1 MKKSKSKAKK
11 TTARDGRGGGDS
23 PESVLVEIDKFVAA
37 RKVHV
42 ERLTDRVIKAKKSN
56 PTLHRELQRA
66 RNELSEALRLR
77 VRVAKVVMDVEQRL
91 RLVEN
96 SARFA
101 IATAF
106 AEYQQRTSRR
116 E

>member
-1 MKKSKSKAKK
+1 MKKSKAKAKK
-11 TTARDGRGGGDS
+11 TTAREARGGES
-23 PESVLVEIDKFVAA
+23 PEAVLIEIDKFVAA
-37 RKVHV
+37 RKVQV
-42 ERLTDRVIKAKKSN
+42 EKLTDKVIKAKKPN
-56 PTLHRELQRA
+56 PAQHKELQRA
-66 RNELSEALRLR
+66 RHELSEAFRLR

-106 AEYQQRTSRR
+106 ADYQQRTSRG
-116 E
+116 

>member
-1 MKKSKSKAKK
+1 MKKTKRNGKQTKA
-11 TTARDGRGGGDS
+11 RGGGGDS

-37 RKVHV
+37 RKAAVD
-42 ERLTDRVIKAKKSN
+42 RLTDRAIKSKKLS
-56 PTLHRELQRA
+56 PEKHRELQIARA
-66 RNELSEALRLR
+66 ELAQAFRLR
-77 VRVAKVVMDVEQRL
+77 IRVAKVVMDVEQRL
-91 RLVEN
+91 RLIEN